1 MTRFMF
7 FVLTFG
13 CIMHSLSAAH
23 DAEFYSTV
31 AKEAF
36 DTGLYQMALDK
47 CNEAVKKQPDNKGCI
62 KIIADSTEQLNKQ
75 NIAEKKAE
83 EKKRKEEAIEEK
95 KAKAKED
102 TEGAIYIIC
111 QDINAI
117 KLNRQNLARERETAI
132 RSGVTNLTLKYEANN
147 NIIALEQQIAEQKA
161 IYRKATGKSF
171 SQSLCKDY

>member
-31 AKEAF
+31 AQEAF

-47 CNEAVKKQPDNKGCI
+47 CNEAIKKQPDNKGCI

-75 NIAEKKAE
+75 NVAEKKAE
-83 EKKRKEEAIEEK
+83 EKKRKEEAIEERKQEASSVASDICYTTGQIKEGK
-95 KAKAKED
+95 K
-102 TEGAIYIIC
+102 YIATI
-111 QDINAI
+111 QETGRRTGYIDKRAFYNANLGVVALE
-117 KLNRQNLARERETAI
+117 KQLDDQKRQYK
-132 RSGVTNLTLKYEANN
+132 NLTG
-147 NIIALEQQIAEQKA
+147 KA
-161 IYRKATGKSF
+161 FGSKCSN
-171 SQSLCKDY
+171 